1 MDTTAFTQFEHY
13 LTASPL
19 LALAIAYL
27 GGLLA
32 SLTPCIY
39 PMIPITAGVIGHANV
54 GGSRQRALFLSL
66 VYVLG
71 MSLTYAA
78 LGFFAAASGRFFGEI
93 STSPWTFLFVGNI
106 ILVFALWMLDVFQL
120 PTFAGAALV
129 RKGGVAGI
137 FIAGISAALVAGP
150 CTTPILGAL
159 LAYTASSQNMILGAL
174 LFFVFSLGLGT
185 LLLAVG
191 AFSGFLAALP
201 RTGNWMVWIKK
212 SLGVLM
218 LLTAEYFI
226 FKAGTLFF

>member
-1 MDTTAFTQFEHY
+1 MDTLLNQFEHY

-19 LALAIAYL
+19 VALALAYL

-54 GGSRQRALFLSL
+54 GGSRLRALMLSCI
-66 VYVLG
+66 YVLG
-71 MSLTYAA
+71 MALTYAA

-93 STSPWTFLFVGNI
+93 STNPWTFLVVGNI
-106 ILVFALWMLDVFQL
+106 ILFFALWMLEVFQL
-120 PTFAGAALV
+120 PRFTGTGLARRGGLV
-129 RKGGVAGI
+129 GI
-137 FIAGISAALVAGP
+137 FAAGISAALVAGP
-150 CTTPILGAL
+150 CTTPVLGAL
-159 LAYTASSQNMILGAL
+159 LAYTASSQNMALGAL

-191 AFSGFLAALP
+191 AFSGALTALP
-201 RTGNWMVWIKK
+201 RSGKWMVWIKK
-212 SLGVLM
+212 ALGLVM

-226 FKAGTLFF
+226 FKAGTFFF

>member
-1 MDTTAFTQFEHY
+1 MDTLLNQFEHY

-19 LALAIAYL
+19 VALALAYL

-54 GGSRQRALFLSL
+54 GGSRLRALMLSCI
-66 VYVLG
+66 YVLG
-71 MSLTYAA
+71 MALTYAA

-93 STSPWTFLFVGNI
+93 STNPWTFLVVGNI
-106 ILVFALWMLDVFQL
+106 ILFFALWMLEVFQL
-120 PTFAGAALV
+120 PSFTGTGLTRRGGLV
-129 RKGGVAGI
+129 GI
-137 FIAGISAALVAGP
+137 FAAGISAALVAGP
-150 CTTPILGAL
+150 CTTPVLGAL
-159 LAYTASSQNMILGAL
+159 LAYTASSQNMALGAL

-191 AFSGFLAALP
+191 AFSGALTALP
-201 RTGNWMVWIKK
+201 RSGKWMVWIKK
-212 SLGVLM
+212 ALGLVM

-226 FKAGTLFF
+226 FKAGTFFF